1 VAPLIRSGLALLALL
16 ACASGGAAQHAP
28 VFVESGH
35 WTREALRRLAAAG
48 VAPPA
53 SDPAYAPVT
62 RQHARAVFRF
72 VQDSTGGGR
81 FAGMAAEYDR
91 LLRAE
96 ADTVGPLAAFRF
108 SAGWAAARDE
118 VLGGDGY
125 YVGEDWEGA
134 VPIADTNEPAATVA
148 AHGYLGD
155 HIAWAVD
162 GGRLGGRWRTGSAVL
177 SAGLGPFDGWV
188 GRRPLDYS
196 LGRGGST
203 VLGGGLSDVPGL
215 AFRSRHVFDG
225 AGLHVREPFRIPLLG
240 FLGPTRI
247 EMAGGR
253 LPRNGHVERPY
264 VVFGRLMGTPFSPRF
279 TLGINRGAIFGGEGN
294 PITAGRLLGLLAG
307 IHGGDYG
314 EFENQVIS
322 VLMRYR
328 PPFGAVP
335 VQAYV
340 EWGMDDTAGAVKNM
354 PAVIAGAEIVSPPG
368 AEPIVLGL
376 EYTRF
381 PASCCG
387 NPIWYRSVFFRGSW
401 GDEGRL
407 FAHPL
412 GGHGRE
418 VLAHARYDL
427 PGRGFF
433 AGGSAFAR
441 ARGHENL
448 FAPEREGRSWGGGL
462 SLEYAAGGRGSI
474 RVDGGLERGASWT
487 TARLTL
493 MFRRTFSPRSP

>member
-1 VAPLIRSGLALLALL
+1 
-16 ACASGGAAQHAP
+16 
-28 VFVESGH
+28 VESGH

-62 RQHARAVFRF
+62 RRHARAVFRF
-72 VQDSTGGGR
+72 VQDSAAGGPLADM
-81 FAGMAAEYDR
+81 AGEFER
-91 LLRAE
+91 LLAAE
-96 ADTVGPLAAFRF
+96 ADTAGPLAALRF

-134 VPIADTNEPAATVA
+134 VRIADTSEPSAAVA

-155 HIAWAVD
+155 RIAWDVE
-162 GGRLGGRWRTGSAVL
+162 GGRLGGRWRLATAVL
-177 SAGLGPFDGWV
+177 STGFGPFDGWA

-203 VLGGGLSDVPGL
+203 VLGGGLSDVPEL
-215 AFRSRHVFDG
+215 AFRSRYIFDG

-247 EMAGGR
+247 EVAGGR

-264 VVFGRLMGTPFSPRF
+264 VVFGRLVGSPFSPRL

-294 PITAGRLLGLLAG
+294 PVTAGRLLGLLAG

-322 VLMRYR
+322 VLLRYR
-328 PPFGAVP
+328 PPLGAVP

-340 EWGMDDTAGAVKNM
+340 EWGMDDTSGAVKNM
-354 PAVIAGAEIVSPPG
+354 PAVIAGAEVVSPAG
-368 AEPIVLGL
+368 AEPLLLGF

-427 PGRGFF
+427 PGRGVFV
-433 AGGSAFAR
+433 GGSAFAR

-448 FAPEREGRSWGGGL
+448 FAPERGGRSWGGGL
-462 SLEYAAGGRGSI
+462 SLEYAGGRRGSI
-474 RVDGGLERGASWT
+474 RLDGGLERGSSWT
-487 TARLTL
+487 QARLTL
-493 MFRRTFSPRSP
+493 MFRRNFIEAGP

>member
-1 VAPLIRSGLALLALL
+1 MARLIRSGLAVLTLLTGG
-16 ACASGGAAQHAP
+16 SGAAAQQAP

-62 RQHARAVFRF
+62 RRHARAVFRF
-72 VQDSTGGGR
+72 VQDSAAGGPLADM
-81 FAGMAAEYDR
+81 AGEFER
-91 LLRAE
+91 LLAAE
-96 ADTVGPLAAFRF
+96 ADTAGPLAALRF

-134 VPIADTNEPAATVA
+134 VRIADTSEPSAAVA

-155 HIAWAVD
+155 RIAWDVE
-162 GGRLGGRWRTGSAVL
+162 GGRLGGRWRLATAVL
-177 SAGLGPFDGWV
+177 STGFGPFDGWA

-203 VLGGGLSDVPGL
+203 VLGGGLSDVPEL
-215 AFRSRHVFDG
+215 AFRSRYIFDG

-247 EMAGGR
+247 EVAGGR

-264 VVFGRLMGTPFSPRF
+264 VVFGRLVGSPFSPRL

-294 PITAGRLLGLLAG
+294 PVTAGRLLGLLAG

-322 VLMRYR
+322 VLLRYR
-328 PPFGAVP
+328 PPLGAVP

-340 EWGMDDTAGAVKNM
+340 EWGMDDTSGAVKNM
-354 PAVIAGAEIVSPPG
+354 PAVIAGAEVVSPAG
-368 AEPIVLGL
+368 AEPLLLGF

-401 GDEGRL
+401 ADEGRL

-427 PGRGFF
+427 PGRGVFV
-433 AGGSAFAR
+433 GGSAFAR
-441 ARGHENL
+441 APRRREPVRAGTRG
-448 FAPEREGRSWGGGL
+448 PQP
-462 SLEYAAGGRGSI
+462 
-474 RVDGGLERGASWT
+474 GAV
-487 TARLTL
+487 A
-493 MFRRTFSPRSP
+493 

>member
-1 VAPLIRSGLALLALL
+1 MATLIRTGLAVLALL
-16 ACASGGAAQHAP
+16 ACGSGVAAQQAP
-28 VFVESGH
+28 VFVEAGH
-35 WTREALRRLAAAG
+35 WSREALRRLAVAG

-72 VQDSTGGGR
+72 VQDSAR
-81 FAGMAAEYDR
+81 AGHLAEMATQFDR
-91 LLRAE
+91 LLAAE
-96 ADTVGPLAAFRF
+96 ADSAGPLAAIRL
-108 SAGWAAARDE
+108 SAGWAVARDE

-134 VPIADTNEPAATVA
+134 EAIADTNEPAVTVS
-148 AHGYLGD
+148 AHGYVGD
-155 HIAWAVD
+155 RVSWSAD
-162 GGRLGGRWRTGSAVL
+162 GGRLGGRWRAASAVV
-177 SAGLGPFDGWV
+177 SASVGAFDAWA

-203 VLGGGLSDVPGL
+203 VLGGGMSDVADL
-215 AFRSRHVFDG
+215 AFRTRYVLDG
-225 AGLHVREPFRIPLLG
+225 AGLHVREPFLIPFLG

-247 EMAGGR
+247 EVVGGR
-253 LPRNGHVERPY
+253 LPRNGHVDRPY
-264 VVFGRLMGTPFSPRF
+264 VVFGRLMGTPFSPRL

-307 IHGGDYG
+307 IHGGNHG

-328 PPFGAVP
+328 PPLGAFP

-340 EWGMDDTAGAVKNM
+340 EWGMDDTSGAVKNM
-354 PAVIAGAEIVSPPG
+354 PAVIAGAELVSPPG
-368 AEPIVLGL
+368 AEPLALGL

-381 PASCCG
+381 PVSCCG

-407 FAHPL
+407 FAHSL

-418 VLAHARYDL
+418 VLAHARYDV
-427 PGRGFF
+427 PGRGLFV
-433 AGGSAFAR
+433 GGSAFAR

-448 FAPEREGRSWGGGL
+448 FAPEREGRSWGGGV
-462 SLEYAAGGRGSI
+462 SLEYSDGRRGSV
-474 RVDGGLERGASWT
+474 RLDGGLERGSTWT
-487 TARLTL
+487 LARLTL
-493 MFRRTFSPRSP
+493 MFRRTLLKAGQ